1 MSRKS
6 SRTAR
11 LSVASD
17 NFKKEMTGR
26 ILPWDLQSTSRMRA
40 DIAAWRKAENMALA
54 EEPKNYS
61 LQLLMDQ
68 IINDTL
74 TYSQIQNRK
83 QQLFTSS
90 FSLVNS
96 KGDTDE
102 EQTARLKQTALY
114 RDITNEIL
122 DADYRWYSLIELQ
135 GNQHELKCISIP
147 RTNVLPQAGVFYR
160 NYQEEDNP
168 INYRELPEFGKY
180 LLEFSGG
187 QHLGLLNKIVPHA
200 LMKKFAQ
207 SCWSEL
213 CEIYGIPPRVMKTN
227 TRDTA
232 QLTRAKTMM
241 QQMGSAAWFIID
253 NNENFEWANAIA
265 TKGEVYG
272 ELIHLCNNEI
282 SMAISGAIIGQDTK
296 NGNRSK
302 DESAQDILWQ
312 IVQADME
319 KVEQIWNAQ
328 VIPALQKIG
337 WLKGDIRFQFD
348 PSEDLE
354 QLFQFATG
362 LLPYKNIDNQWLED
376 KFGVKI
382 SGDKT
387 PTDTP
392 EDKALKL
399 AQLQIIQNAAG
410 GQYLV

>member
-1 MSRKS
+1 MEIREGVPVRASTNAAPALATIS
-6 SRTAR
+6 SAGSPPAAAKPQWQNAGRRR
-11 LSVASD
+11 LPP
-17 NFKKEMTGR
+17 T
-26 ILPWDLQSTSRMRA
+26 STSRPISA
-40 DIAAWRKAENMALA
+40 IG
-54 EEPKNYS
+54 S
-61 LQLLMDQ
+61 
-68 IINDTL
+68 
-74 TYSQIQNRK
+74 
-83 QQLFTSS
+83 
-90 FSLVNS
+90 
-96 KGDTDE
+96 
-102 EQTARLKQTALY
+102 ARSAS
-114 RDITNEIL
+114 N
-122 DADYRWYSLIELQ
+122 A
-135 GNQHELKCISIP
+135 
-147 RTNVLPQAGVFYR
+147 
-160 NYQEEDNP
+160 
-168 INYRELPEFGKY
+168 
-180 LLEFSGG
+180 
-187 QHLGLLNKIVPHA
+187 
-200 LMKKFAQ
+200 
-207 SCWSEL
+207 
-213 CEIYGIPPRVMKTN
+213 
-227 TRDTA
+227 A

-376 KFGVKI
+376 KFGVTI